1 MDKKIPAR
9 PPHLKTIF
17 RKYDPPLYFIT
28 FCSHNRK
35 PVLATDGFHNH
46 FMEFMKTK
54 SAEGIACGEY
64 VIMPDHIH
72 LFLRL
77 DPHQYQLGK
86 TIGFIKKALSKPLRS
101 AGVHMPHWQAN
112 FFDHV
117 LRNADSY
124 S

>member
-1 MDKKIPAR
+1 
-9 PPHLKTIF
+9 
-17 RKYDPPLYFIT
+17 
-28 FCSHNRK
+28 
-35 PVLATDGFHNH
+35 
-46 FMEFMKTK
+46 MEFMKTK